1 MYNNLVDENRIKKE
15 FLDLSRNPISSLGFS
30 VGLETPN
37 NYRKWKFILLGPS
50 DTSYKKGLFNLSA
63 YFPNGY
69 PSVPPEICFI
79 TPIYHLNVNDK
90 SPSFNGTSNL
100 GAINLISLG
109 FWKQGYTMRELI
121 CSIYSLF
128 YYVDIAHP
136 FDPLK
141 VEEYKNDRPC
151 YETKIVHFTRKYA
164 SVFSR
169 ENFLDNN
176 NNWNF
181 NI

>member
-1 MYNNLVDENRIKKE
+1 MYNNLVDENLIKKE
-15 FLDLSRNPISSLGFS
+15 YLDLSRNPISSLGFS
-30 VGLETPN
+30 VGLENQN

-50 DTSYKKGLFNLSA
+50 DTSYKKGLFNLSIF
-63 YFPNGY
+63 FPNGY
-69 PSVPPEICFI
+69 PNVAPEVCFI

-90 SPSFNGTSNL
+90 SPSFYGAPPL
-100 GAINLISLG
+100 GAINIIGLG
-109 FWKQGYTMRELI
+109 FWQPGYTLRELI

-128 YYVDIAHP
+128 YYVDINHS

-141 VEEYKNDRPC
+141 VEEYRNDRPC
-151 YETKIVHFTRKYA
+151 YETKITHFTKKYA
-164 SVFSR
+164 NVISR
-169 ENFLDNN
+169 TNYLDSH